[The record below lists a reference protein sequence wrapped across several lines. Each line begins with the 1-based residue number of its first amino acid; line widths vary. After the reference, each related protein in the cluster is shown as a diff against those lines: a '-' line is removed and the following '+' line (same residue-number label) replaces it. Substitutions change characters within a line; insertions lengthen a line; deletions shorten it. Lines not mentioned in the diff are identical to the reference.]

1 MRPFLCQLKQALCVK
16 EWKIVATLIDV
27 LDTAVKIGLG
37 ASISAV
43 ATYWHSKY
51 RDKADSA
58 KEYEKRHRSL
68 LEQVADQAE
77 QLNHAYL
84 KYWALII
91 EWVRYENNKKEWPE
105 DRRSELEETK
115 TELFTAFGSL
125 TSAESKLLLVGENEA
140 YLKLRELG
148 EAVVQFRRT
157 CYVDKK
163 SLTEEEIDIKKSEIQ
178 KLREDLYQ
186 LLSSTYQANFT

>member
-1 MRPFLCQLKQALCVK
+1 
-16 EWKIVATLIDV
+16 VATLIDV